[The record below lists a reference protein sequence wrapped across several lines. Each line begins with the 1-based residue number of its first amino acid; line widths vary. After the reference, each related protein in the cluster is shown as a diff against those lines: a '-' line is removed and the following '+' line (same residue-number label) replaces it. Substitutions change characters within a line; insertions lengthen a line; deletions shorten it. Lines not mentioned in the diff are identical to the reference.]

1 MELREGARRHGD
13 TFVAVGLAVL
23 YTSEL
28 TSWEP
33 AYLQVAIPCAL
44 IASLTL
50 SLRRSLPLV
59 SFVVVMAAN
68 YLVLLFAPGIEGH
81 SIAFLAI
88 ALLALYSL
96 GRYARGTEAWLAAV
110 AVLATVV
117 GFLVLDGVHGWRGVA
132 FAAALIGTPWAA
144 GLGSRVSRE
153 HEVEQGWARVA
164 RDLHDL
170 ATHAV
175 SENVHQ
181 AQSGRRMLA
190 HDDEAVRRSLDAIE
204 QTGTQCLADI
214 GRLLSPPVD
223 TGSAK
228 GAPRIP
234 TQRQGS
240 DLPATDPAL
249 GPQPSRTEPA

>member
-1 MELREGARRHGD
+1 VELREGAKRHGD

-96 GRYARGTEAWLAAV
+96 GRYARGTEAWLAAF
-110 AVLATVV
+110 AVFATVV

-132 FAAALIGTPWAA
+132 FA
-144 GLGSRVSRE
+144 
-153 HEVEQGWARVA
+153 VA
-164 RDLHDL
+164 QDLHDV
-170 ATHAV
+170 ATQAL

-181 AQSGRRMLA
+181 ARSGRRMLA

-214 GRLLSPPVD
+214 GRLVSPPVD
-223 TGSAK
+223 TGSAN
-228 GAPRIP
+228 GSPRIP
-234 TQRQGS
+234 TQPQGS
-240 DLPATDPAL
+240 DLPASDPTL

>member
-1 MELREGARRHGD
+1 MELREGAKRHGD

-50 SLRRSLPLV
+50 SLRRRLPLV

-96 GRYARGTEAWLAAV
+96 GRYARGTEAWPPTIRHPST
-110 AVLATVV
+110 AT
-117 GFLVLDGVHGWRGVA
+117 LLDGRAWPISNMASGITDRG
-132 FAAALIGTPWAA
+132 I
-144 GLGSRVSRE
+144 
-153 HEVEQGWARVA
+153 H
-164 RDLHDL
+164 
-170 ATHAV
+170 
-175 SENVHQ
+175 
-181 AQSGRRMLA
+181 
-190 HDDEAVRRSLDAIE
+190 
-204 QTGTQCLADI
+204 
-214 GRLLSPPVD
+214 SPPR
-223 TGSAK
+223 
-228 GAPRIP
+228 APR
-234 TQRQGS
+234 
-240 DLPATDPAL
+240 AK
-249 GPQPSRTEPA
+249 